1 MKYTAIT
8 MLIVFKCNQMQK
20 DSPSPPY
27 GRTCAY
33 YDLPNGP
40 SQPTDQESLS
50 CRGRYLIYRLFQSF
64 SLSMSY
70 KHPYAIC
77 LKPPGFF
84 AGIFLI
90 ALSHKKILKCVCLS
104 FFKTYTL
111 QILQTSLN
119 NILASW
125 YKHQVFPR
133 CLSSPKD
140 SKSIHL
146 FLPLGAGICLAENP
160 IAGTEFPKDEWN
172 PCPSKKITKKHGKA
186 MFCYYRR

>member
-8 MLIVFKCNQMQK
+8 MLIVFKCNQMYI

-27 GRTCAY
+27 GRTGAH

-50 CRGRYLIYRLFQSF
+50 CRGRQLFCQLFQSS

-84 AGIFLI
+84 CRD
-90 ALSHKKILKCVCLS
+90 LSYQPLSQKKILKCVCLS
-104 FFKTYTL
+104 FFRNQTL

-133 CLSSPKD
+133 CLSSPED

-146 FLPLGAGICLAENP
+146 FLPLGTGICLAENLCRH
-160 IAGTEFPKDEWN
+160 GFPE
-172 PCPSKKITKKHGKA
+172 G
-186 MFCYYRR
+186 